1 MSENKKEALIARR
14 EELMQKKAAIQG
26 QSKSVSNNG
35 LRKALAPWGV
45 KSLNELMGI
54 GRDVE
59 GVSKGINTAAKK
71 YSYLPQAKKEAVL
84 ALKEASDL
92 AVMEGQY
99 FGKEVKHTN
108 AYNQMVLPILEKDF
122 GISPG
127 DEGATWIPTGVS
139 TSYIDEFNL
148 ERKVAGL
155 FQEIRMPTNPF
166 KFPVLSDGAVA
177 TQVSAA
183 TAKSPKDVFQDS
195 TITFDAVKLS
205 NQYLLPEELQEDS
218 AVDVMAVIRQELIEG
233 TEKALEIAILNG
245 DTDGTHMDTNSIFGA
260 GATSADSSE
269 RFWDGLRKRGVSA
282 ASSQEDAGGDALDE
296 ADLVAAR
303 KKMGKFGVNP
313 KDLAYICSPCG
324 YNQLMDLPN
333 VKTLET
339 YGSSA
344 TILAGELGRIFGIP
358 VIVSEY
364 MRDDLNASGVN
375 DGVTTDRTAIL
386 LVNRKRYMMG
396 LRRALQ
402 IRIERNQTD
411 RDATDMVSFS
421 RYAFNGVLEAD
432 GSNYASESSLAY
444 IINILA

>member
-1 MSENKKEALIARR
+1 MRTAVPVVVHRR
-14 EELMQKKAAIQG
+14 G
-26 QSKSVSNNG
+26 TFGGSVLGRADPCNDESWGGSG
-35 LRKALAPWGV
+35 LGGV
-45 KSLNELMGI
+45 DRIRHRRIPMVEPTPESGRPVHIRSL
-54 GRDVE
+54 
-59 GVSKGINTAAKK
+59 
-71 YSYLPQAKKEAVL
+71 
-84 ALKEASDL
+84 
-92 AVMEGQY
+92 
-99 FGKEVKHTN
+99 
-108 AYNQMVLPILEKDF
+108 
-122 GISPG
+122 
-127 DEGATWIPTGVS
+127 
-139 TSYIDEFNL
+139 
-148 ERKVAGL
+148 
-155 FQEIRMPTNPF
+155 
-166 KFPVLSDGAVA
+166 
-177 TQVSAA
+177 
-183 TAKSPKDVFQDS
+183 
-195 TITFDAVKLS
+195 
-205 NQYLLPEELQEDS
+205 
-218 AVDVMAVIRQELIEG
+218 VD
-233 TEKALEIAILNG
+233 
-245 DTDGTHMDTNSIFGA
+245 A